1 MLKNTEKADNSQN
14 TSENSGVWWANSLRP
29 TSLVSLLFKGPDT
42 LLRFSSVPIKG
53 FIGLMPLPFTLY
65 GSDKKLFLQ
74 EKALSFFCT
83 ILVAESPIAAW
94 GSRSK
99 FREIENRCA
108 REQHLAVINIIP
120 KVDYDGRTDGRT
132 DDRTDGERERAT
144 AERDSNPRFGEGEA
158 TTDRLCEYPRR
169 PRTF

>member
-1 MLKNTEKADNSQN
+1 M
-14 TSENSGVWWANSLRP
+14 
-29 TSLVSLLFKGPDT
+29 
-42 LLRFSSVPIKG
+42 
-53 FIGLMPLPFTLY
+53 
-65 GSDKKLFLQ
+65 KKL
-74 EKALSFFCT
+74 SPPCT
-83 ILVAESPIAAW
+83 ILVSESPIAAW

-120 KVDYDGRTDGRT
+120 KVDYERRT
-132 DDRTDGERERAT
+132 DDRTDGQRERAT
-144 AERDSNPRFGEGEA
+144 AERDSNPRFGSGEA